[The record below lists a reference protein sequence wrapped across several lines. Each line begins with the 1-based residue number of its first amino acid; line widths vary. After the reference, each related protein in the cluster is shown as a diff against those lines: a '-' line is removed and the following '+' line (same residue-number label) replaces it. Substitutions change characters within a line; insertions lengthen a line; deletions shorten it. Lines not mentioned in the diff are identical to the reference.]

1 MCTGPDPNNIVL
13 ILRTQSILFDR
24 HSEELQPYKYAG
36 YPMLIKVR
44 HLCTPDS
51 IEGNIFLYENL
62 CLELTNPTKTMWFEW
77 STMDAIEVKE
87 ALGNADLFCL
97 FCITFYNETD
107 SKTDSESQQKL
118 LFLGLNIC

>member
-1 MCTGPDPNNIVL
+1 VL

-51 IEGNIFLYENL
+51 IEGNIFVYENQ
-62 CLELTNPTKTMWFEW
+62 CLELTNP
-77 STMDAIEVKE
+77 
-87 ALGNADLFCL
+87 C
-97 FCITFYNETD
+97 
-107 SKTDSESQQKL
+107 
-118 LFLGLNIC
+118 GLNGVPVPSVLRIRIRDPVPF